1 MPASPLRPVVLTGSR
16 WQVMYLSLYT
26 AKKIFPGD
34 KCEQDSHEGIIKIHR
49 HSFFRGDTLMTVSF
63 NRINDNV
70 WLVHVVSEG
79 AGWNQPLDDRSNKE
93 TELYLKALEDTYKT
107 FK

>member
-1 MPASPLRPVVLTGSR
+1 
-16 WQVMYLSLYT
+16 MYLSLET

-63 NRINDNV
+63 ERINDNV
-70 WLVHVVSEG
+70 WLVHVLSEG
-79 AGWNQPLDDRSNKE
+79 VGWNQPLDERTTIE